1 MLQEDVIAGNAI
13 ILKSIKN
20 YIQWSH
26 EMTLKDVDWN
36 AISPVIYIVL
46 GLAVV
51 GVIAA
56 FPDAKDPGCF
66 CLVLF

>member
-1 MLQEDVIAGNAI
+1 MFTE
-13 ILKSIKN
+13 N

-26 EMTLKDVDWN
+26 KMTLREVDWN
-36 AISPVIYIVL
+36 AVSPVFYIVL

-56 FPDAKDPGCF
+56 FPDAKDPGM
-66 CLVLF
+66 LLLGAVLTRIKIPSTK